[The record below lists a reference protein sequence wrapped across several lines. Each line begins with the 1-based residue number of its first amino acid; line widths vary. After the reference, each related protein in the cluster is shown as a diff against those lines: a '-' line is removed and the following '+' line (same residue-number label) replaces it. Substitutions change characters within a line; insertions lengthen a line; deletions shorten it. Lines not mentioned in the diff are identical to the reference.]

1 MESQIRTIN
10 KAFKSMVMHLSLD
23 GREEVAGWAIILK
36 LQELCEDTSI
46 HKCLGKLRAICP
58 PKHYSELMG
67 LFSA

>member
-1 MESQIRTIN
+1 
-10 KAFKSMVMHLSLD
+10 MVMHLSLD

-36 LQELCEDTSI
+36 LQELCEDTPI
-46 HKCLGKLRAICP
+46 HECLGKLRAICP